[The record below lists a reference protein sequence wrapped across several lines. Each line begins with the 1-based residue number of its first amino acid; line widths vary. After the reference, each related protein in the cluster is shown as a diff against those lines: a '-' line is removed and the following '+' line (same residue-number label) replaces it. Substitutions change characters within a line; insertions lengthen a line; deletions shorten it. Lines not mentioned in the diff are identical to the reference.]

1 MITPSTETLG
11 FAHEVRFVASLFMF
25 SLMVKLFPL
34 LDTKFCYNEKND
46 TYVRFIWDLVM
57 YIDDSAGCW
66 LVTSCLSDRGE
77 IFLRFLGIDPG
88 IAIVGFGFVDK
99 VGSKVVPVQYGCI
112 QTEAHTPE
120 EDRLLH
126 VYEGML
132 QLIDKYKPDAVAL
145 EKLFFNRNVTTA
157 MSVSQ
162 ARGVL
167 VLAAKQ
173 RNLPIGEYTP
183 MQVKQAIVGYGK
195 AEKKQVQEMVR
206 MFLKLQ
212 AVPKPDDVADA
223 LAVAICHAH
232 SYGLNSKLN
241 EVLRK

>member
-1 MITPSTETLG
+1 M
-11 FAHEVRFVASLFMF
+11 FAFVH
-25 SLMVKLFPL
+25 
-34 LDTKFCYNEKND
+34 
-46 TYVRFIWDLVM
+46 
-57 YIDDSAGCW
+57 
-66 LVTSCLSDRGE
+66 RGE
-77 IFLRFLGIDPG
+77 MVLRILGIDPG

-99 VGSKVVPVQYGCI
+99 QGSKVIPVQYGCI

-120 EDRLLH
+120 EERLLH
-126 VYEGML
+126 VYEGMK
-132 QLIDKYKPDAVAL
+132 QLIEKYKPDAVAL

-157 MSVSQ
+157 MTVSQ

-167 VLAAKQ
+167 VLAAVQ
-173 RNLPIGEYTP
+173 SGLPVAEYTP

-195 AEKKQVQEMVR
+195 AEKQQVQEMVR

-232 SYGLNSKLN
+232 SYTLNSKLN
-241 EVLRK
+241 EVLRR